1 VLAGGHS
8 ARTPF
13 LPACLEVP
21 VACDLSVI
29 LPAYNEEENLR
40 LLIPRIRHACEELT
54 DSFEIL
60 VIDTLTPMD
69 GTREL
74 CEEQQVRYIN
84 RSGGNAYG
92 DAVRTG
98 IAQSTGRS
106 VIFMDADGS
115 HPPHF
120 LHNLFG
126 VRNEADIIVAS
137 RYVSGG
143 FTENSAI
150 LVWMS
155 WFVNMG
161 YRLVLGLKCKDVS
174 NSFKLYP
181 GAALRALQLR
191 CDNFDIVEEIL
202 VKIMRANPGFR
213 ILEVPF
219 TFKKRM
225 FGQTK
230 RNLLAFIFSYMVTL
244 MRLRFGR

>member
-1 VLAGGHS
+1 VH
-8 ARTPF
+8 
-13 LPACLEVP
+13 
-21 VACDLSVI
+21 VACDLSIV

-40 LLIPRIRHACEELT
+40 LLIPRIRQVCEALSP
-54 DSFEIL
+54 SFEIL
-60 VIDTLTPMD
+60 VVDTVTPID
-69 GTREL
+69 GTAEV
-74 CEEQQVRYIN
+74 CAEQQIRYLN
-84 RSGGNAYG
+84 RTGGNLYG

-98 IAQSTGRS
+98 IANSSGRF

-120 LHNLFG
+120 LQDLY
-126 VRNEADIIVAS
+126 VRREEADVVVAS

-143 FTENSAI
+143 FTENSRI
-150 LVWMS
+150 LVLMS
-155 WFVNMG
+155 WLVNMG

-181 GAALRALQLR
+181 GTALRALSLR

-202 VKIMRANPGFR
+202 VRMMQANPGFR

-230 RNLLAFIFSYMVTL
+230 RNLVSFVFSYAVTL
-244 MRLRFGR
+244 MRLRLSR